1 MFNMKLTFKTKLANT
16 VARFKTDEK
25 GNFGIMAA
33 VTMAALVAGLAV
45 SVDAANGQFA
55 KQRLQDTTDA
65 IALLAARG
73 QIETQAE
80 LDAAANEYLQLKYP
94 GAEGVNIR
102 LENITRDGDL
112 VTITASN
119 KIPTYFTGIF
129 GSSGLDIGATSQALF
144 ADTKLEIALVLDT
157 TGSMRGSKLASLKV
171 AGNNLVD
178 QLKAN
183 DDRGNIQMSVVPFAQ
198 YVNVGVNNVNANW
211 VDVRPAAGDTLS
223 DWNGCVGSRS
233 GNLDERVDVRGGAV
247 VPATTNINCG
257 APISQL
263 TDNANETKAAIS
275 SLNAEGWTY
284 LPSGLMWG
292 WRTLDSRAPFQDAVG
307 RNDQETDKIM
317 IVMTDGANTR
327 SKNGLF
333 HEGTS
338 QLDADDKAEEV
349 CSRIKNDN
357 ITVYTIAYEV
367 DDTRTENLLRDCAS
381 DQDKYFDAVN
391 ASQLEDAFS
400 VIAASLTELRIT
412 S

>member
-1 MFNMKLTFKTKLANT
+1 MFNLKQTFKTKLANT
-16 VARFKTDEK
+16 VAHFKTDEK

-33 VTMAALVAGLAV
+33 VTMAALIAGLAV
-45 SVDAANGQFA
+45 SMDAANGQFA
-55 KQRLQDTTDA
+55 KQRLQNTTDA
-65 IALLAARG
+65 IALLVARG
-73 QIETQAE
+73 QIQTQAD
-80 LDAAANEYLQLKYP
+80 LDAAANEYLQLQYP
-94 GAEGVNIR
+94 GAEGVDIR
-102 LENITRDGDL
+102 LENITREGDL

-119 KIPTYFTGIF
+119 RIPTYFTGIF

-144 ADTKLEIALVLDT
+144 SDTKLEIALVLDT
-157 TGSMRGSKLASLKV
+157 TGSMAGNKLASLKV

-183 DDRGNIQMSVVPFAQ
+183 DERGNIKMSVVPFAQ

-211 VDVRPAAGDTLS
+211 VDVRPAAGQTRS
-223 DWNGCVGSRS
+223 DWAGCVGSRP

-263 TDNANETKAAIS
+263 TGNANETKAAIS

-292 WRTLDSRAPFQDAVG
+292 WRTLDSRAPFIEAAK
-307 RNDQETDKIM
+307 RNDDKTDKIM

-338 QLDADDKAEEV
+338 QANADNKAEAL
-349 CSRIKNDN
+349 CSRVKNDD

-367 DDTRTENLLRDCAS
+367 EDTTTENLLRNCAS
-381 DQDKYFDAVN
+381 DQDKYFDATN
-391 ASQLEDAFS
+391 ASQLEEAFS
-400 VIAASLTELRIT
+400 AIAASLTELRLT

>member
-1 MFNMKLTFKTKLANT
+1 MFKSTQTFKTKLANT
-16 VARFKTDEK
+16 TARFKTDEK
-25 GNFGIMAA
+25 GNFAIMAA
-33 VTMAALVAGLAV
+33 VTLGILVAGLAV
-45 SVDAANGQFA
+45 SVDAANGQSA

-65 IALLAARG
+65 IALMAARG
-73 QIETQAE
+73 KIETQAE

-94 GAEGVNIR
+94 GAEGINIR
-102 LENITRDGDL
+102 LEDIKRDGDV
-112 VTITASN
+112 VTISASN

-129 GSSGLDIGATSQALF
+129 GKSGMNIGATSQALF
-144 ADTKLEIALVLDT
+144 ADTKLEVALVLDT
-157 TGSMRGSKLASLKV
+157 TGSMRGNKLASLKV

-183 DDRGNIQMSVVPFAQ
+183 DDRGNIKMSVVPFAQ

-211 VDVRPAAGDTLS
+211 VNVRPAAGQTVS
-223 DWNGCVGSRS
+223 DWNGCVGSRRGS
-233 GNLDERVDVRGGAV
+233 LDRRVDVRGGAV

-257 APISQL
+257 TPISPL
-263 TDNANETKAAIS
+263 SDNINTTKTAIS
-275 SLNAEGWTY
+275 NLNAAGWTY

-292 WRTLDSRAPFQDAVG
+292 WRTLDSRLPFDQAVS
-307 RNDQETDKIM
+307 NTDTKTDKIM

-327 SKNGLF
+327 SKNGAF

-338 QLDADDKAEEV
+338 QLDADNKAEEM
-349 CSRIKNDN
+349 CSRIKNEN

-367 DDTRTENLLRDCAS
+367 EDRTTENLLRNCAS
-381 DQDKYFDAVN
+381 DQDKYFDASN